1 MKGKHHDIYK
11 VLKLLIIWKEYRC
24 MAKSI
29 SLHLRYMLSI
39 QSSTSK
45 CKDNKLLK
53 FFYIKK
59 CSMFYFF
66 FFFLQVA
73 FFNLHFNLF
82 SFSAWVLNH
91 KKQNLCCELTSL
103 DGKSSLSAIISL
115 GTAKIF
121 QEHHRYP
128 NYDFEMYE
136 QTNFLNLVTFLAIIC
151 QFNH

>member
-1 MKGKHHDIYK
+1 MWRFKFIWNALSWASHFNLKNGGNAIHQDISVKGKHHDIYK
-11 VLKLLIIWKEYRC
+11 VLKLLIIWNEYGC

-45 CKDNKLLK
+45 CKDNKLFLN
-53 FFYIKK
+53 FFTLRNAT
-59 CSMFYFF
+59 CFTFF
-66 FFFLQVA
+66 FFCKWH

-103 DGKSSLSAIISL
+103 DGKLTD
-115 GTAKIF
+115 G
-121 QEHHRYP
+121 
-128 NYDFEMYE
+128 
-136 QTNFLNLVTFLAIIC
+136 NLVFL
-151 QFNH
+151 QLFP

>member
-103 DGKSSLSAIISL
+103 DGKLTD
-115 GTAKIF
+115 G
-121 QEHHRYP
+121 
-128 NYDFEMYE
+128 
-136 QTNFLNLVTFLAIIC
+136 NLVFL
-151 QFNH
+151 QLFP